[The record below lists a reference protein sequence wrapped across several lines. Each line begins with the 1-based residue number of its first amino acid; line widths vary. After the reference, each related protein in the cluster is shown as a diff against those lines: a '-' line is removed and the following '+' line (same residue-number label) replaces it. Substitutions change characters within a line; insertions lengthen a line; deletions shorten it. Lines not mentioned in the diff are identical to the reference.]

1 MTLIVNSQLHVQAY
15 VKDHLVQKRLQTNG
29 RTDTTDFITF
39 LANVVGDKGVIH
51 PDSTLRSV
59 HITLTELN

>member
-1 MTLIVNSQLHVQAY
+1 MSKITWFKKGY
-15 VKDHLVQKRLQTNG
+15 RQTHG
-29 RTDTTDFITF
+29 RTDTTDFIAF